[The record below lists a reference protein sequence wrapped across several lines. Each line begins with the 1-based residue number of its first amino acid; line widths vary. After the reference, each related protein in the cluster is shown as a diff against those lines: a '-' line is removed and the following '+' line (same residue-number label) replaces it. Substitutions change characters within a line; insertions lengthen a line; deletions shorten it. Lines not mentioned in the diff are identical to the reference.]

1 MLGVPS
7 LIKLVDNGWVLYN
20 INSMLT
26 HLSLRMVKKMNKR
39 RIICLGLIAVLLFSF
54 TACNSAEKK
63 EAEENKAKL
72 EAVVDKPLTDAMKVI
87 EKTGYTPT
95 YLADDV
101 DFTDFIDTVKD
112 DYFVDSVDVDTDEK
126 TVEVNIVSKLVKK
139 QGKTEDK
146 LEKKLPVAKA
156 WVAVKNYGKEKYG
169 DDFKVHFRTGLI
181 DQEALDEN
189 TWSLAAYCDVNG
201 NEKTCKAEVAI
212 SSDTIEVTYFEVN

>member
-7 LIKLVDNGWVLYN
+7 LIKLVDNGGVLYN
-20 INSMLT
+20 INSMLA

-112 DYFVDSVDVDTDEK
+112 DYFVDSVDVNTDEK

-156 WVAVKNYGKEKYG
+156 WVAVNNYGKEKYG
-169 DDFKVHFRTGLI
+169 DDFKVHFGTGLI

-189 TWSLAAYCDVNG
+189 TWRLAAYCDING
-201 NEKTCKAEVAI
+201 NEKTCKAEVTI
-212 SSDTIEVTYFEVN
+212 SGDTIEVTYFEVN

>member
-1 MLGVPS
+1 
-7 LIKLVDNGWVLYN
+7 
-20 INSMLT
+20 
-26 HLSLRMVKKMNKR
+26 MNKR
-39 RIICLGLIAVLLFSF
+39 KLLCLGLIAVLLFSF

-63 EAEENKAKL
+63 EAEENKANL

-87 EKTGYTPT
+87 EETGYDPT
-95 YLADDV
+95 YLVDDV
-101 DFTDFIDTVKD
+101 DFIDTVKE
-112 DYFVDSVDVDTDEK
+112 DYFVDSVDVNTDEK

-169 DDFKVHFRTGLI
+169 DDFKVHFGTGLI

-189 TWSLAAYCDVNG
+189 TWRLAAYCDVNG
-201 NEKTCKAEVAI
+201 NEKTCKAEVTI
-212 SSDTIEVTYFEVN
+212 SGDTIEVTYFEVN